1 MLIRNFTLDDVPA
14 MIELGKQMH
23 EESSFAGLQYDE
35 QKLYD
40 MGIVYIANP
49 EIYFAK
55 VAEKDGVIYAMYVGY
70 ISEYYF
76 SKDLAGF
83 DQLLFVAPEKRGGIA
98 AMRLIKEF
106 EEWAYSNGAKEVR
119 PACSTGVQ
127 SEKTRQLYE
136 ALGYETVG
144 YTFRK
149 RR

>member
-1 MLIRNFTLDDVPA
+1 MLIRNFTIEDVPA
-14 MIELGKQMH
+14 MIELGKRMQA
-23 EESSFAGLQYDE
+23 ESSFEGLNYDQE
-35 QKLYD
+35 KLTD
-40 MGIVYIANP
+40 MGYVYIANP
-49 EIYFAK
+49 QVYFAK

-106 EEWAYSNGAKEVR
+106 EEWAYANGAKEVR
-119 PACSTGVQ
+119 PACSTGVE

-136 ALGYETVG
+136 ALGYETIG